1 MAATAFE
8 SIPVIDVAH
17 PATGGPPPR
26 ALAEELT
33 AACHQVGFVL
43 VVNHGVDDDLHSAV
57 FEMMRRFFSLP
68 EQSKRLIDKQASR
81 HFRGWEPV
89 GTEYTNNRPDIREQ
103 IDCWSEWPAR
113 SRDVQPDYL
122 RLLGPNQ
129 WLSPDVLADHEAL
142 SNRWSAAL
150 GGVAARLLEAL
161 WSGLGLPPDHLRRF
175 IGDEP
180 MSLTKFIHYP
190 ATPPGAAGVNAHHDT
205 GFLTILSTGGTP
217 GLQVQ
222 NPAGQWIDVPRVPG
236 SLVVNL
242 GESLQAMTGNYLVAT
257 PHRVISTAE
266 RYASGHFYG
275 PSLEASLDPLPLDAR
290 FAEAVAASAHH
301 ANAGFMARREEL
313 QAGVGDMASDYR
325 PATYGEQ
332 LWNYFSRS
340 YPEIVDHHYGV
351 ARAGARP

>member
-1 MAATAFE
+1 MVATAFE
-8 SIPVIDVAH
+8 SIPVIDVTPLAGEDRL
-17 PATGGPPPR
+17 PDGP
-26 ALAEELT
+26 AEELCR
-33 AACHQVGFVL
+33 ACHEVGFVL
-43 VVNHGVDDDLHSAV
+43 VVNHGIDDGLHGAV
-57 FEMMRRFFSLP
+57 FDMMRRFFDLP
-68 EQSKRLIDKQASR
+68 EDSKRMIHKQASP

-89 GTEYTNNRPDIREQ
+89 GTEYTNNRPDMREQ
-103 IDCWSEWPAR
+103 IDCWTEWPAR
-113 SRDVQPDYL
+113 ARDVEPDYL

-129 WLSPDVLADHEAL
+129 WLSEDVLGGHEAL
-142 SNRWSAAL
+142 SNQWSAAL
-150 GGVAARLLEAL
+150 GALAGRLLEAL
-161 WSGLGLPPDHLRRF
+161 WCGLGLPAAHLEEF

-205 GFLTILSTGGTP
+205 GFLTILSTGGVR

-222 NPAGQWIDVPRVPG
+222 NPAGQWIDVPLVPG

-275 PSLEASLDPLPLDAR
+275 PSLEASLEPLPLDGR

-301 ANAGFMARREEL
+301 AGAGFMARKHEL
-313 QAGVGDMASDYR
+313 DAGVGDMASDYR
-325 PATYGEQ
+325 PGSYGEQ

-340 YPEIVDHHYGV
+340 YPDIVAHHYG
-351 ARAGARP
+351 

>member
-1 MAATAFE
+1 M
-8 SIPVIDVAH
+8 P
-17 PATGGPPPR
+17 
-26 ALAEELT
+26 L
-33 AACHQVGFVL
+33 
-43 VVNHGVDDDLHSAV
+43 
-57 FEMMRRFFSLP
+57 
-68 EQSKRLIDKQASR
+68 
-81 HFRGWEPV
+81 
-89 GTEYTNNRPDIREQ
+89 
-103 IDCWSEWPAR
+103 
-113 SRDVQPDYL
+113 
-122 RLLGPNQ
+122 
-129 WLSPDVLADHEAL
+129 
-142 SNRWSAAL
+142 
-150 GGVAARLLEAL
+150 
-161 WSGLGLPPDHLRRF
+161 
-175 IGDEP
+175 
-180 MSLTKFIHYP
+180 
-190 ATPPGAAGVNAHHDT
+190 
-205 GFLTILSTGGTP
+205 
-217 GLQVQ
+217 
-222 NPAGQWIDVPRVPG
+222 VPG

-275 PSLEASLDPLPLDAR
+275 PSLEASLEPLPLDAR